1 MAQFVEDWKRA
12 KEEAQSRKADNLD
25 IFSLEPDVTVQL
37 TVAELRDLYHQ
48 GFSQGMGEY
57 EKDVIV
63 RGEIV

>member
-1 MAQFVEDWKRA
+1 MDR
-12 KEEAQSRKADNLD
+12 LD
-25 IFSLEPDVTVQL
+25 IFEIEPDVTVQI